1 MFTRSTALPSR
12 TFFLFGPRGTGKTTW
27 LRTTLPRAKWFDLVL
42 DRELVRL
49 MRAPEVF
56 RQEVEALPRGSWV
69 VVDEVQRLPSVLN
82 DVQDLIARHAS
93 RYRFALTG
101 SSARRLRRA
110 PANLLPGRA
119 INRSFFPLTAQEL
132 RFAFSTEDLLRFGCL
147 PAVRTERSAEGR
159 IDLLEAYVAN
169 YLAQEVRAEATVKGL
184 EPFVRFLEVAALANG
199 QVTNVAGIARDA
211 AVARQTVL
219 GYFEALV
226 DTLLGVWLPA
236 WKPRAKIKE
245 VGHPK
250 FFLFDPG
257 VVRALAGRVREPL
270 DAEERGRLLETLVLH
285 ELRARIDMAGCGGR
299 LNYWRTPSG
308 SEVDFVWSRGA
319 TSVAVEAKASRR
331 WRPEDGRAMRDLA
344 AATGITRCFGV
355 YLGDLELRDG
365 PIVVLPFVE
374 FTRRLAAGKVLRR

>member
-1 MFTRSTALPSR
+1 MFTRSLALPSR

-27 LRTTLPRAKWFDLVL
+27 LRATLPAAKRFDLVV
-42 DRELVRL
+42 DRELLRL
-49 MRAPEVF
+49 LRGPEQF

-69 VVDEVQRLPSVLN
+69 VVDEVQRLPSLLN
-82 DVQDLIARHAS
+82 EVQDLIARHGN

-101 SSARRLRRA
+101 SSARKLRRS

-119 INRSFFPLTAQEL
+119 INRAFFPLTAEEL
-132 RFAFSTEDLLRFGCL
+132 RFVVSTDDVLRFGCL
-147 PAVRTERSAEGR
+147 PAVRTERSAAGK

-169 YLAQEVRAEATVKGL
+169 YLAQEVRVEAAVKGL
-184 EPFVRFLEVAALANG
+184 EPFSRFLEVAALANG
-199 QVTNVAGIARDA
+199 QVANVAGIARDA

-250 FFLFDPG
+250 FFFFDPG
-257 VVRALAGRVREPL
+257 VARALAGRTREPL

-285 ELRARIDMAGCGGR
+285 ELRARIEIGACGGR
-299 LNYWRTPSG
+299 LAYWRTPSG
-308 SEVDFVWSRGA
+308 SEVDFLWSRGG
-319 TSVAVEAKASRR
+319 TTVAIEAKASRR
-331 WRPEDGRAMRDLA
+331 WRPLDGRAMRSLA
-344 AATGITRCFGV
+344 ASSGIARCIGV
-355 YLGDLELRDG
+355 YLGDIVLRDG
-365 PIVVLPFVE
+365 PIVVLPFLE
-374 FTRRLAAGKVLRR
+374 FTRQLAAGKVLCR